1 MTAMRSRLALALLLL
16 GLLFSFALVSGA
28 QAADAVDPAML
39 AKARAVALAS
49 APAEQRVKML
59 SALTMQFS
67 RYLGSANPG
76 RELEVDD
83 LVQAYFVPLINARYG
98 EIIDVGAREYAKDFT
113 PAELDRLLA
122 FYQSSLGKK
131 LVASQGKL
139 DPIISKQ
146 GPVIAQSIANEAI
159 QKMAP
164 EMKKR
169 GLVLPQ

>member
-1 MTAMRSRLALALLLL
+1 MTAMRLVLVLLLLL
-16 GLLFSFALVSGA
+16 GIPSAA
-28 QAADAVDPAML
+28 NAADTVDPAVL
-39 AKARAVALAS
+39 AKARALALAS
-49 APAEQRVKML
+49 TPAEQRVKML
-59 SALTMQFS
+59 SQLTMQFS

-98 EIIDVGAREYAKDFT
+98 EIVDVGAREYAKDFT
-113 PAELDRLLA
+113 PAELDQLLA
-122 FYQSSLGKK
+122 FYQSPLGKK

-139 DPIISKQ
+139 DPVISKQ
-146 GPVIAQSIANEAI
+146 GPVIAQSIVNEAM

>member
-1 MTAMRSRLALALLLL
+1 MTAMRIAFGFLLLL
-16 GLLFSFALVSGA
+16 GFLSGA
-28 QAADAVDPAML
+28 QAADTIDPAVL
-39 AKARAVALAS
+39 AKARAVGLA
-49 APAEQRVKML
+49 ATPAEQRVKML
-59 SALTMQFS
+59 SQVTMVFS

-83 LVQAYFVPLINARYG
+83 LVQAYFVPLINARFG
-98 EIIDVGAREYAKDFT
+98 EFADVGAREYAKDFT
-113 PAELDRLLA
+113 PAELDQLLA
-122 FYQSSLGKK
+122 FYQSPLGKK

-139 DPIISKQ
+139 DPIIMQQ
-146 GPVIAQSIANEAI
+146 GPAITQSIINEAI

>member
-16 GLLFSFALVSGA
+16 LGLLSGA
-28 QAADAVDPAML
+28 QAADSVDPAVL

-113 PAELDRLLA
+113 AAELGQLLA
-122 FYQSSLGKK
+122 FYQSPLGKK

>member
-1 MTAMRSRLALALLLL
+1 MMAKRLAPGIMLLL
-16 GLLFSFALVSGA
+16 GLLLSGFASGA
-28 QAADAVDPAML
+28 QADTIDPAVL
-39 AKARAVALAS
+39 AKARAVALA
-49 APAEQRVKML
+49 ATPADQRVKML

-83 LVQAYFVPLINARYG
+83 LVQAYFVPLINARFG
-98 EIIDVGAREYAKDFT
+98 EFADVGAREYAKDFT
-113 PAELDRLLA
+113 PAELDQLLA
-122 FYQSSLGKK
+122 FYQSALGKK
-131 LVASQGKL
+131 LVVAQGKL
-139 DPIISKQ
+139 DPIISQQ
-146 GPVIAQSIANEAI
+146 GPVIVQSIASEAI

>member
-1 MTAMRSRLALALLLL
+1 MMAMRFALGFLLLL
-16 GLLFSFALVSGA
+16 GAGLLSGA
-28 QAADAVDPAML
+28 HAADAIDPAVL

-59 SALTMQFS
+59 SQLTMQFS

-113 PAELDRLLA
+113 PAELDQLLA
-122 FYQSSLGKK
+122 FYQSPLGKK

-139 DPIISKQ
+139 DP
-146 GPVIAQSIANEAI
+146 
-159 QKMAP
+159 
-164 EMKKR
+164 
-169 GLVLPQ
+169 VLPQ

>member
-1 MTAMRSRLALALLLL
+1 MAAISARLALALLLL
-16 GLLFSFALVSGA
+16 LGFLSST
-28 QAADAVDPAML
+28 QAADTIDPAVL

-113 PAELDRLLA
+113 TAELDQLLA
-122 FYQSSLGKK
+122 FYQSPLGKK
-131 LVASQGKL
+131 LIASQGKL
-139 DPIISKQ
+139 EPIISRQ
-146 GPVIAQSIANEAI
+146 GPVIAQSIVNEAI